1 MSSVLAKIIADFDTS
16 ITAKISVGGT
26 TATLLS
32 ILDDDG
38 ATIANGRYF
47 ITLDGD
53 NSSKEHFSCTLTGT
67 ALTALKSISR
77 KGVESSGAVRE
88 HRVGATATMTNFA
101 HIKFI
106 NDLLDGTTD
115 LDGSNPLKYDAD
127 PTLVNNAD
135 IATKKY
141 IDDIAIAGSPKATE
155 AIEGIGKLSVAAVS
169 PTAPIMLGENDGR
182 VPTQDENDALVGTKN
197 IPSTAKPYVNNDI
210 VVSHTPNTAGY
221 LTGGT
226 SAQSAFAS
234 WAAITDGS
242 FRITVDGTAYNVDAV
257 DFSGDGSM
265 ADVAATLQAA
275 LRVATSGTETLVW
288 STDHFV
294 ITSIQEDEDSEI
306 SVTTTSTGTVGTDI
320 SGLGA
325 NDWMDC
331 DSGNGVATQ
340 GTSDH
345 DSLVKLDTVGK
356 IESEL
361 IEKDTDGTLAAN
373 SDDKIATQK
382 AVKTYAD
389 TKVDTFKNGTTT
401 YDIATASGTQNIAHG
416 LGKIP
421 KKIKINGS
429 TYSASSNN
437 TYDSIYNGTTQSS
450 KAIFFAN
457 GTYRVSLG
465 TTLRVNGVSENETQY
480 TTATITVDDT
490 NIILTW
496 VKTSNPTG
504 TLRILWEALA

>member
-1 MSSVLAKIIADFDTS
+1 MSSLLGKIIADFDTS
-16 ITAKISVGGT
+16 ISAKISIGGT

-32 ILDDDG
+32 IKDDDG

-77 KGVESSGAVRE
+77 KGVESSGAVKE
-88 HRVGATATMTNFA
+88 HRVGATVTMTNFA

-115 LDGSNPLKYDAD
+115 LDADTPLKYDAD
-127 PTLVNNAD
+127 PTLVNDAE

-141 IDDIAIAGSPKATE
+141 IDDIAIAGSPKATD
-155 AIEGIGKLSVAAVS
+155 AIEGISKLSVAAVS
-169 PTAPIMLGENDGR
+169 PTDPLVVGDNDPR
-182 VPTQDENDALVGTKN
+182 VPTQDENDALVGTPRT
-197 IPSTAKPYVNNDI
+197 PSSAIKFLNHRV
-210 VVSHTPNTAGY
+210 VVSHTANTAGY
-221 LTGGT
+221 LTGG
-226 SAQSAFAS
+226 SNAQSAFAS
-234 WAAITDGS
+234 WAAVTDGS

-257 DFSGDGSM
+257 DFSGDGDM
-265 ADVAATLQAA
+265 DAVAATIQAA
-275 LRVATSGTETLVW
+275 LRTATSGTETLVW

-325 NDWMDC
+325 NDWLDC

-345 DSLVKLDTVGK
+345 DSIVKLDTAGK

-361 IEKDTDGTLAAN
+361 IEKDTDGTLASD
-373 SDDKIATQK
+373 SDDKIPSQK
-382 AVKTYAD
+382 AVKTY
-389 TKVDTFKNGTTT
+389 VDGAGIFKMGVETRGGTV
-401 YDIATASGTQNIAHG
+401 ASGDQVIAHG
-416 LGKIP
+416 LGAIP
-421 KKIKINGS
+421 KKVKFTAYYLPGNTIPGVFVGVFNGTLVKSMRMVDGFASIGSSSSNILEVMYGS
-429 TYSASSNN
+429 TGNS
-437 TYDSIYNGTTQSS
+437 Q
-450 KAIFFAN
+450 K
-457 GTYRVSLG
+457 
-465 TTLRVNGVSENETQY
+465 
-480 TTATITVDDT
+480 ATIAIDDT
-490 NIILTW
+490 NITLTW
-496 VKTSNPTG
+496 TLAG
-504 TLRILWEALA
+504 TMNAADIYLLWEAEA